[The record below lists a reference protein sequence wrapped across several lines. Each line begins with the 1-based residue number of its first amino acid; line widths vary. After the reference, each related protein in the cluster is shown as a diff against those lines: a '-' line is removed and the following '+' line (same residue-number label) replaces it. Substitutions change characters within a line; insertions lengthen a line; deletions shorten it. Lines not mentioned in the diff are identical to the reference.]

1 MLASGTI
8 YLKLTQAFLADKLKV
23 LKSLNEQGVIKC
35 PVVRSFDQAAYI
47 VDNPTLKN
55 FEVN

>member
-8 YLKLTQAFLADKLKV
+8 YLKITQAFLSDKLKL

-35 PVVRSFDQAAYI
+35 PVLRSFDQVAYL